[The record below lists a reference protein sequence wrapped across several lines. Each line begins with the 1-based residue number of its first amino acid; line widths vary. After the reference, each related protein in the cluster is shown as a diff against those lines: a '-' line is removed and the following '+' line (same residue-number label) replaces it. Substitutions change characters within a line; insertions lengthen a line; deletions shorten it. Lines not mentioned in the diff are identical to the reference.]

1 MDKLTE
7 IMAHKRHEIQG
18 ELRNVSEEELSGLA
32 DPDRPSL
39 FRALAG
45 CDTLSVIAEI
55 KRKSPSAGHI
65 AKRASAV
72 DQAKLYTRAG
82 ADAISV
88 LTDRKYFSGSLDDLA
103 MVTGAIR
110 HNHTATP
117 CLRKAFFIHPIQVV
131 QAANAGASAILIIVR
146 ALTNEEIHALHHA
159 AGVAGLDAIF
169 EIHNEADLE
178 RAISANAR
186 IIGVNNR
193 NLATF
198 ATDLAVS
205 EKLIPKIPP
214 VLISIAESGIST
226 PEDVNRIKAAGAHAV
241 LIGQAL
247 MQHSDPETF
256 IKQIHAL

>member
-1 MDKLTE
+1 
-7 IMAHKRHEIQG
+7 
-18 ELRNVSEEELSGLA
+18 
-32 DPDRPSL
+32 
-39 FRALAG
+39 
-45 CDTLSVIAEI
+45 
-55 KRKSPSAGHI
+55 
-65 AKRASAV
+65 
-72 DQAKLYTRAG
+72 
-82 ADAISV
+82 
-88 LTDRKYFSGSLDDLA
+88 

-117 CLRKAFFIHPIQVV
+117 CLRKDFFIHPIQVV

-146 ALTNEEIHALHHA
+146 ALTNQEINALHHA
-159 AGVAGLDAIF
+159 ADVAGLDAIF
-169 EIHNEADLE
+169 EIHDEADLE